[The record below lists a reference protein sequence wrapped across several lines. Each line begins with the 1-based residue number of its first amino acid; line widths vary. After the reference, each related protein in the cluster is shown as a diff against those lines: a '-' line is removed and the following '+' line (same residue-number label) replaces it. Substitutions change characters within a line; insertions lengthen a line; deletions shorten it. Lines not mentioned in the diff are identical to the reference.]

1 MGFVQF
7 LLVLII
13 IAAVVLMLP
22 LKFRVK
28 AVFGSKKYANVFFLY
43 PLLRAKIEWDG
54 EVMPTLSIYLF
65 KNRVFK
71 KQLKRKHRKDKH
83 PLLWLKS
90 AVITNRRAEVWYG
103 MKNPFATGM
112 ASGVMGIMSGFLK
125 FDELSLHPDFFS
137 AEDYVRISAS
147 AEITI
152 GNTIFNYVK
161 NKRNKTRRNNE
172 WSKA

>member
-7 LLVLII
+7 LLILAII
-13 IAAVVLMLP
+13 IIVFLMLP

-28 AVFGSKKYANVFFLY
+28 ANFDSSKYVNVLFLY

-54 EVMPTLSIYLF
+54 GIMPTLSIFLF
-65 KNRVFK
+65 KNRVFR
-71 KQLKRKHRKDKH
+71 KQLEKQSRKDKH

-90 AVITNRRAEVWYG
+90 AVITNKRADIWYG
-103 MKNPFATGM
+103 TRNPFATGM
-112 ASGVMGIMSGFLK
+112 ASGALGMASGFLN

-137 AEDYVRISAS
+137 AEDYVRITAS

-152 GNTIFNYVK
+152 GNTILNYVK
-161 NKRNKTRRNNE
+161 NKRKRTRRKNE